1 MIIKRKSVYSGVVR
15 SRNIDVNPRDY
26 EMWEKGYMS
35 LSDAMGYL
43 DQDDRDF
50 ILSGITNDE
59 WKAMW
64 REEINNIVSDTV

>member
-15 SRNIDVNPRDY
+15 SRNIEVNPRDY

-43 DQDDRDF
+43 NQDDRDF
-50 ILSGITNDE
+50 ILSGITDDE

-64 REEINNIVSDTV
+64 REEINNIVMDNV